1 LFAVTPQHPSSHASL
16 HSSLKALTRLA
27 LVATV
32 SLAAACVRDTPKVE
46 LEFVDD
52 FGNSLRLTG
61 PVTRIVSL
69 NPVTTELLFAI
80 GAGDRLVGRTT
91 WDLYSDEVRAVTDV
105 GPGMQPNVEA
115 VLATRPQLV
124 LLYASESNRLATQQ
138 LRVAGVMTIAFR
150 TDKVADLARITPV
163 IARAVGRE
171 EAGRAT
177 VDSVTASLEAVRA
190 LPRGNPP
197 VRAFWHLWD
206 APLMTIGGGSFLSE
220 LLVIAGAEN
229 AFGDVEAPSPQITL
243 EEVARRNPDVILASP
258 ASAVRIRNSPAWH
271 SVRAVREGRVLVIDT
286 SLVGRPGVRMGEAAR
301 SLRALLASP
310 PSR

>member
-1 LFAVTPQHPSSHASL
+1 LFSTVASHWQHRSRRA
-16 HSSLKALTRLA
+16 RLA
-27 LVATV
+27 ARATLVVLALITP
-32 SLAAACVRDTPKVE
+32 LAACGREAPPVD
-46 LEFVDD
+46 LAFVDD
-52 FGNSLRLTG
+52 FGNSLRVTG

-91 WDLYSDEVRAVTDV
+91 WDLYSDEVRAVADV

-124 LLYASESNRLATQQ
+124 LLYASESNRLAAQQ

-163 IARAVGRE
+163 IARAVGLE
-171 EAGRAT
+171 DAGKAT
-177 VDSVTASLEAVRA
+177 VDSVTASLDAVRA
-190 LPRGNPP
+190 MPRGEPP

-229 AFGDVEAPSPQITL
+229 SFGDIAAPSPQITL
-243 EEVARRNPDVILASP
+243 EEVARRDPDVILSSP
-258 ASAVRIRNSPAWH
+258 RAAERIRNSPAWR
-271 SVRAVREGRVLVIDT
+271 SVRAVREGRVLEVDT
-286 SLVGRPGVRMGEAAR
+286 NLVGRPGVRMGEAAR
-301 SLRALLASP
+301 SLRALLAP
-310 PSR
+310 VAPR

>member
-1 LFAVTPQHPSSHASL
+1 LFSPRSLFNRATRRVAVA
-16 HSSLKALTRLA
+16 AMLA
-27 LVATV
+27 LASCGREAPRVD
-32 SLAAACVRDTPKVE
+32 LD
-46 LEFVDD
+46 FVDD

-91 WDLYSDEVRAVTDV
+91 WDLYSDQVRAVTDV

-124 LLYASESNRLATQQ
+124 LLYASESNRLAAQQ

-150 TDKVADLARITPV
+150 TDHVADLARITPV
-163 IARAVGRE
+163 IARAVGLE
-171 EAGRAT
+171 AAGRAT
-177 VDSVTASLEAVRA
+177 VDSVTASLDAVRA
-190 LPRGNPP
+190 MPRGNPP

-206 APLMTIGGGSFLSE
+206 APLMTIGAGSFLSE

-229 AFGDVEAPSPQITL
+229 SFGDMAAPSPQITL
-243 EEVARRNPDVILASP
+243 EEVARRDPDVILSSP
-258 ASAVRIRNSPAWH
+258 AAAEKIRNSPAWH
-271 SVRAVREGRVLVIDT
+271 SIRAVREGRVLVIDT
-286 SLVGRPGVRMGEAAR
+286 NLVGRPGVRMGEAAR
-301 SLRALLASP
+301 SLRTLLTP
-310 PSR
+310 PTR

>member
-1 LFAVTPQHPSSHASL
+1 LFSSVGTPTRWIRVTAI
-16 HSSLKALTRLA
+16 AF
-27 LVATV
+27 
-32 SLAAACVRDTPKVE
+32 AAAALAIGAACGRDGRSLD

-69 NPVTTELLFAI
+69 NPVTTELLYAL

-91 WDLYSDEVRAVTDV
+91 WDLYSEEVRAVTDV

-124 LLYASESNRLATQQ
+124 LLYASESNRLAAQQ
-138 LRVAGVMTIAFR
+138 LRVAGVMTIAYR
-150 TDKVADLARITPV
+150 TDRVADLARITPV
-163 IARAVGRE
+163 IARAVGLE
-171 EAGRAT
+171 DAGRAT
-177 VDSVTASLEAVRA
+177 VDSVTRSLDSVRA

-206 APLMTIGGGSFLSE
+206 APLMTIGAGSFLSE

-229 AFGDVEAPSPQITL
+229 AFGDLEAPSPQVTL
-243 EEVARRNPDVILASP
+243 EEVARRDPDVILTSP
-258 ASAVRIRNSPAWH
+258 RAAERIRVSPAWR
-271 SVRAVREGRVLVIDT
+271 SVRAVREGRVLVVDT

-301 SLRALLASP
+301 SLRQLIVTPATTP
-310 PSR
+310 NPR

>member
-1 LFAVTPQHPSSHASL
+1 MLSAVTRSIRAP
-16 HSSLKALTRLA
+16 R
-27 LVATV
+27 
-32 SLAAACVRDTPKVE
+32 AAALSAAVAFVAVIGASCGRDGSRGN

-61 PVTRIVSL
+61 PVTRVVSL
-69 NPVTTELLFAI
+69 NPVATELLFAI

-124 LLYASESNRLATQQ
+124 LLYASESNRLAAQQ
-138 LRVAGVMTIAFR
+138 LRVAGVMTIAHR
-150 TDKVADLARITPV
+150 TDRVADLARITPV

-177 VDSVTASLEAVRA
+177 VDSVTRSLEAVRA
-190 LPRGNPP
+190 MPRGDPP

-206 APLMTIGGGSFLSE
+206 APLMTIGAGSFLSE

-229 AFGDVEAPSPQITL
+229 AFGDLAAPSPQVTL
-243 EEVARRNPDVILASP
+243 EEVARRNPDVILTSP
-258 ASAVRIRNSPAWH
+258 RAAERIRNSPAWR

-286 SLVGRPGVRMGEAAR
+286 GLVARPGVRMGEAAR
-301 SLRALLASP
+301 SLRALLVAPAASP
-310 PSR
+310 APR